1 MAHKPSALAPVM
13 LGKAL
18 STSAKV
24 TTTLVVGTVLAR
36 LYTQPPGAPDR
47 ALAFN
52 PNPHSNG
59 RASPVVGAT
68 GAKGTVDP
76 AMYAAIDSPQGATL
90 EMLHHTVLKRYRHG
104 GVLPRTALDN
114 LRLVTLELTAPLPMI
129 SIDALQA
136 RGDITPANF
145 SWPRTD
151 YTDTQAVAQKLYTRY
166 KSASGL
172 LWHSARGPSVVAVFY
187 ESRIPASAFRL
198 RTAPVPLMT
207 TDIGDFVAEVLAF
220 HKIVIGA

>member
-1 MAHKPSALAPVM
+1 MAHKPIAAAADTPVT

-18 STSAKV
+18 GTPTRVVA
-24 TTTLVVGTVLAR
+24 TLVAGTALAR
-36 LYTQPPGAPDR
+36 AYTQPATASDR
-47 ALAFN
+47 ALEFN
-52 PNPHSNG
+52 PNSSG
-59 RASPVVGAT
+59 RASPVADAT
-68 GAKGTVDP
+68 GKLEP
-76 AMYAAIDSPQGATL
+76 ALYAAIDSPQGATL

-104 GVLPRTALDN
+104 GVLPRSALDN
-114 LRLVTLELTAPLPMI
+114 LRLVTLELTTPLSMI
-129 SIDALQA
+129 SIESLQA
-136 RGDITPANF
+136 RGDVTPANF
-145 SWPRTD
+145 SRPRTD
-151 YTDTQAVAQKLYTRY
+151 YTDTQAVAQKLYARY

-207 TDIGDFVAEVLAF
+207 SDIGDFVAEVLAF